1 MKAGLSALFFF
12 SGAQVALV
20 AAHMSI
26 WHPSM
31 FGVGA
36 NFSYVAGDPV
46 APIGPNVQTRDD
58 WWFRGPAWRELKP
71 AEEDVMELPA
81 GGKVDVEIACNVAWT
96 SYGARTTDEA
106 DELSACPDNP
116 GAYHAG
122 DPAGPVDDS
131 LLSGCALGIADV
143 DDIEDVKDL
152 AIFSVNHQCVK
163 QRMTN
168 FEIPERMPPCT
179 GNRCICAWFWLAADG
194 TANFYMTGFQCNVTG
209 SPVDAAPIAALSNP
223 TFCGDDPGNC
233 TAGAKRPLF
242 VYNTPSNVGEEQWD
256 NNNRPGYHASW
267 GFQDGAQNDIFE
279 LAKVENRTSSRAS
292 STPALPSS
300 STNPPHSSRAS
311 APWPSLAPPSSPSAN
326 SVTTSLHPPSS
337 ETSSASNSA
346 STSSTLSSLT
356 RSLSAFT
363 PVAVGNST
371 LAFSTSPSHS
381 APAAFSRFSS
391 SVRPTPST
399 PYAWLSAELSALPG
413 APLSPTAASSPPGS
427 KGSGLSRIVAA
438 VEELGSPEDVQDDGQ
453 VRMGK
458 REIRPEETLD
468 RMTGR

>member
-168 FEIPERMPPCT
+168 FEVR
-179 GNRCICAWFWLAADG
+179 

-279 LAKVENRTSSRAS
+279 LAKRHD
-292 STPALPSS
+292 L
-300 STNPPHSSRAS
+300 
-311 APWPSLAPPSSPSAN
+311 PPSAIVGDLLRIKLRIDILN
-326 SVTTSLHPPSS
+326 SLFPHPLS
-337 ETSSASNSA
+337 E
-346 STSSTLSSLT
+346 
-356 RSLSAFT
+356 
-363 PVAVGNST
+363 
-371 LAFSTSPSHS
+371 
-381 APAAFSRFSS
+381 RFHPCR
-391 SVRPTPST
+391 VRPTPST

-468 RMTGR
+468 VSSGARRGWDAGTRGAGFVLLLALCIALL